1 MLAYSLTRRARGLS
15 RTQPR
20 GFTLL
25 ELLIV
30 IAVIVV
36 LAGILILI
44 LNPAETL
51 ARSRDAQRIADLN
64 SLKTALGIYVTSV
77 ASPDLDA
84 AVASFCA
91 GTPDNV
97 DMKIG
102 YSFSEANGTKACTA
116 DVAEGTDVD
125 AGNTFDSA
133 AGDFCVTNTTPTLT
147 DGTGWVPVNLGG
159 ITGGSPLSNLPLDPT
174 NTMADA
180 TPDNTDLVYRYACQN
195 NVAAAADLVFEF
207 NTILESA
214 AYATVG
220 AATNRMETD
229 GGDNT
234 SYLEVGTSV
243 RLIGGG
249 TNF

>member
-1 MLAYSLTRRARGLS
+1 MSVYSLTRRARGVS
-15 RTQPR
+15 QAQPR

-102 YSFSEANGTKACTA
+102 YSFSEANATKECVV

-133 AGDFCVTNTTPTLT
+133 AGDFCVTNITPTLT
-147 DGTGWVPVNLGG
+147 AGTGWVPVDLTA

-174 NTMADA
+174 NSLA
-180 TPDNTDLVYRYACQN
+180 DNTPNGDPATTVDLVYRYACQN
-195 NVAAAADLVFEF
+195 NVAAAPDLVFEF
-207 NTILESA
+207 NAILESA
-214 AYATVG
+214 AYATPG

-234 SYLEVGTSV
+234 NYLEV
-243 RLIGGG
+243 
-249 TNF
+249 

>member
-1 MLAYSLTRRARGLS
+1 MIIASSEGLPRA
-15 RTQPR
+15 R

-77 ASPDLDA
+77 SSPDLDA
-84 AVASFCA
+84 AVASFCG

-102 YSFSEANGTKACTA
+102 YSFSEANATKACVA
-116 DVAEGTDVD
+116 DVAEGADVD

-133 AGDFCVTNTTPTLT
+133 AGDFCVTNITPTMT

-174 NTMADA
+174 NAMADA
-180 TPDNTDLVYRYACQN
+180 TPDNTDLLYRYACQN
-195 NVAAAADLVFEF
+195 AVAAAPDLVFEF
-207 NTILESA
+207 DTVLESS
-214 AYATVG
+214 AYTTG
-220 AATNRMETD
+220 TGNRMNAD
-229 GGDNT
+229 GGDNDN
-234 SYLEVGTSV
+234 YLEVGTSV
-243 RLIGGG
+243 RLIGTG